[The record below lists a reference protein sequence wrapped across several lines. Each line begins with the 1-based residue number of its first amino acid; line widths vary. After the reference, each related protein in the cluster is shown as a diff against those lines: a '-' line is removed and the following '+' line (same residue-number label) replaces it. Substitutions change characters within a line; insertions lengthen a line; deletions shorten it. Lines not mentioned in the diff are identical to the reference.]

1 MEQIFYELFCSSCG
15 AKLPHVTKQDDG
27 DGDKVGLL
35 NVVMSTDQTSW
46 LPPTIP
52 LPLTVAEEGAEDGD
66 DDVTKSLHA
75 GKISVMNMVGF
86 CWKAVSWS
94 TLDCSRSIFYFWS
107 A

>member
-1 MEQIFYELFCSSCG
+1 MSSKITPCD
-15 AKLPHVTKQDDG
+15 KQDDG